1 MGEHRIRTA
10 DTRGVVVRNDDAATQ
25 LTTETAVRNR
35 P

>member
-1 MGEHRIRTA
+1 MGEHRIRITGA
-10 DTRGVVVRNDDAATQ
+10 RFVVRDVDATTQ